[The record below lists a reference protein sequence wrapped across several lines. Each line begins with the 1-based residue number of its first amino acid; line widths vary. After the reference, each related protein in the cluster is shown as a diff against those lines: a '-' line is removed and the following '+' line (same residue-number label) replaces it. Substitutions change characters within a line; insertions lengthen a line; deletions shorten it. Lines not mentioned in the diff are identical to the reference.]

1 MKPLLGMFQ
10 FAFACPHGQLSR
22 PFTIK
27 DVPGL
32 LGLCTRAGVFVGRDA
47 LSKVKWC

>member
-1 MKPLLGMFQ
+1 MFQ
-10 FAFACPHGQLSR
+10 FAFGRHHGQLSR

-27 DVPGL
+27 NKDVPGL
-32 LGLCTRAGVFVGRDA
+32 LGVWTKAGVFVGRDA